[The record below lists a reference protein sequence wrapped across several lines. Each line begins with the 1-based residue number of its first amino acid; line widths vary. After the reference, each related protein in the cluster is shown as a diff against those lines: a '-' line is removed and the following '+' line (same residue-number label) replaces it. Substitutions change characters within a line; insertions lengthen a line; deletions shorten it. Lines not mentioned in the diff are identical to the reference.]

1 MNTNENAARSP
12 QSAQSQESTESK
24 APEGLS
30 LAAPAFQLS
39 ASAADAG
46 GLPRSLRAGVE
57 QLSGFDLSAV
67 RVIRGSSLPAKYGAF
82 AFAKGMEIH
91 LAPGHEDKLAHEVW
105 HLIQQWRGLVKA
117 THIVDGQA
125 VNKDPRLEEDA
136 DRMGAQ
142 AESIHTPT
150 SDRQALRQPAPQDV
164 LQRLAVQISLEK
176 EEKIV
181 EEIDENNKIQLDLM
195 QEDKKA
201 KPNYLISQV
210 AIVGR
215 PEKAFSNSMGD
226 HTTAFSVHQKGLQVA
241 LKNRTVKEAAD
252 HISKLFSDLKYLPG
266 MQKEVIDRIPS
277 KGDNISKG
285 DNMKKVENEMAT
297 HYDGLVKAYND
308 GSPLATLHLQRLI
321 AGYLEYREQVPFSV
335 MNIASV
341 SFALAGKGKGE
352 AKHSSLL
359 ESHESGNK
367 KVESVAI
374 QQAILNLLD
383 TDGLAIL
390 CAESESDS
398 REAVLPGIAKD
409 AKPMDIMKLVIK
421 QHLMSIQMAFPKCYK
436 DAGIGNLDEVIQNIA
451 KIIAPTLRSRIE
463 QQVGF
468 LQRQRDK
475 YQRFN
480 SDYEFNIEY
489 NKSKKYSENKFK
501 RDGKHTQTHLDNE
514 KERQDL
520 VETGNHYGDCLKYI
534 TDLQQEDWIK
544 NAKNTDKTWE
554 SDEQN
559 TKNLGDEAIQNEGDK
574 LNDREEDIL
583 FEEEIN
589 QTIATELVLNNEG
602 RVIDFLSGGRT
613 KSPFGSQY
621 MGAHTTA
628 WVVHLDE
635 IRRTIYGLMPD
646 DAILALHDLADEHW
660 KHCLTMEDL
669 VWIEVEHK
677 QLLYKSKDDL
687 TEFYEQEEVDDFE
700 QITFLQSYINAL
712 LTFINFIPGATINKA
727 NTNGHGEGAS
737 RRYLLDFEAG
747 KETSLK
753 SATKHAFNL
762 LDIDDLDEDVYSP
775 DAIKEISDHHMK
787 TIKTTYPRFGK
798 AYDKENTK
806 SNKKAKVAL

>member
-12 QSAQSQESTESK
+12 QSAQSQASPESK

-117 THIVDGQA
+117 THIVDGQP

-142 AESIHTPT
+142 AESIHTPAGE
-150 SDRQALRQPAPQDV
+150 RQDLRQPAPQDV

-181 EEIDENNKIQLDLM
+181 EEIDENNKIQLDLV
-195 QEDKKA
+195 QEDQKA
-201 KPNYLISQV
+201 KPNYTISQV

-241 LKNRTVKEAAD
+241 LKNKTVKEAAD

-266 MQKEVIDRIPS
+266 MQKEVIDRIP
-277 KGDNISKG
+277 SKG

-352 AKHSSLL
+352 AKPSSLL
-359 ESHESGNK
+359 EAHESNTK
-367 KVESVAI
+367 KADENALRG
-374 QQAILNLLD
+374 AILNLLD

-390 CAESESDS
+390 CAEAESGS
-398 REAVLPGIAKD
+398 RETVLPGIAKN

-421 QHLMSIQMAFPKCYK
+421 QHLMSIFMAFPKCYG
-436 DAGIGNLDEVIQNIA
+436 DAKLRDAETETMAIV
-451 KIIAPTLRSRIE
+451 KIVAPTLRSRIE

-468 LQRQRDK
+468 LKRQRDK
-475 YQRFN
+475 YQRFY
-480 SDYEFNIEY
+480 SDYEYNIDY
-489 NKSKKYSENKFK
+489 NNSKKYSENKFK
-501 RDGKHTQTHLDNE
+501 REGKHTQAYLDKE
-514 KERQDL
+514 IERQKHLKDAKDYD
-520 VETGNHYGDCLKYI
+520 ERLKYI
-534 TDLQQEDWIK
+534 TDLKQEDWIK
-544 NAKNTDKTWE
+544 DAKDTDKTWE
-554 SDEQN
+554 SDDQN
-559 TKNLGDEAIQNEGDK
+559 TKNLGDEAIENEETK

-583 FEEEIN
+583 FKEEID
-589 QTIATELVLNNEG
+589 QKIATELVLNNEG
-602 RVIDFLSGGRT
+602 KVIDFLSGGRT
-613 KSPFGSQY
+613 ESPFGSQS

-628 WVVHLDE
+628 WIVHLDE
-635 IRRTIYGLMPD
+635 IRRTIYGMMPD
-646 DAILALHDLADEHW
+646 EAILALHNLADEHW
-660 KHCLTMEDL
+660 ERCETMEEL
-669 VWIEVEHK
+669 VWIDNEHK
-677 QLLYKSKDDL
+677 KLLYKSKDDL
-687 TEFYEQEEVDDFE
+687 TDFYEQEEVDDFE

-712 LTFINFIPGATINKA
+712 LTFINFIPGATIAKV

-747 KETSLK
+747 KVNNLK
-753 SATKHAFNL
+753 LATQHVFNL

-775 DAIKEISDHHMK
+775 DAIGEIKENHMK
-787 TIKTTYPRFGK
+787 TIKTAYPTFGE
-798 AYDKENTK
+798 AYEK
-806 SNKKAKVAL
+806 SQNQSKKKLKVAL

>member
-1 MNTNENAARSP
+1 MNTNENAVRSP
-12 QSAQSQESTESK
+12 QSAQSQASPESENS
-24 APEGLS
+24 EGLQ
-30 LAAPAFQLS
+30 LAAPAFQLN

-46 GLPRSLRAGVE
+46 GLPAGLRFGVE

-67 RVIRGSSLPAKYGAF
+67 RVVRGSSLPAKYGAF

-117 THIVDGQA
+117 THIVDGHA

-150 SDRQALRQPAPQDV
+150 SDRQTLRQPAPQDV

-181 EEIDENNKIQLDLM
+181 EEIDENNKIQLDLV
-195 QEDKKA
+195 QEDQKA
-201 KPNYLISQV
+201 KPNYTISQV

-241 LKNRTVKEAAD
+241 LKNKTVKEAAD
-252 HISKLFSDLKYLPG
+252 HISKLYNDLKYLPG

-285 DNMKKVENEMAT
+285 DKLKKLENEMIN
-297 HYDGLVKAYND
+297 HYNGVLNAYSE
-308 GSPLATLHLQRLI
+308 GHSVATLHLQRLI

-352 AKHSSLL
+352 AKHASLL

-398 REAVLPGIAKD
+398 RETVLPGIAKD

-421 QHLMSIQMAFPKCYK
+421 QHLMSIQMAFPKCYN
-436 DAGIGNLDEVIQNIA
+436 DAGIGSLDEVTQNIV

-480 SDYEFNIEY
+480 SDYEFKIEY

-520 VETGNHYGDCLKYI
+520 VETANHYGDCLKYI

-554 SDEQN
+554 SDDQN
-559 TKNLGDEAIQNEGDK
+559 TKNLGDEAIENEETK

-583 FEEEIN
+583 FKEEID
-589 QTIATELVLNNEG
+589 QKIATELVLNNEG
-602 RVIDFLSGGRT
+602 KVIDFLSGGRT
-613 KSPFGSQY
+613 ESPFGSQS

-628 WVVHLDE
+628 WIVHLDE
-635 IRRTIYGLMPD
+635 IRQTIFGLKPD
-646 DAILALHDLADEHW
+646 EAILALHNLADEHW
-660 KHCLTMEDL
+660 ERCETMEEL
-669 VWIEVEHK
+669 VWIDNEHK
-677 QLLYKSKDDL
+677 KLLYKSKDDL
-687 TEFYEQEEVDDFE
+687 TDFYEQEEVDDFE

-712 LTFINFIPGATINKA
+712 LTFINFIPGATIAKV

-747 KETSLK
+747 KVNNLK
-753 SATKHAFNL
+753 LATQHVFNL

-775 DAIKEISDHHMK
+775 DAIGEIKENHMK
-787 TIKTTYPRFGK
+787 TIKTAYPTFGE
-798 AYDKENTK
+798 AYEK
-806 SNKKAKVAL
+806 SQNQSKKKLKVEF